1 MALWCKTT
9 RWCISFN
16 PRSHE
21 GSDGGEYLKI
31 GVVRVVSIHA
41 PTREATNFAKGFYY
55 ERKSFNPR
63 SHEGSDGDRLQ
74 SNMSELRVSIHA
86 PTRGATHKSQTKVSI
101 YFVSIHAPTR
111 GATPVVVTVWVCK
124 LFQSTLPRGERH
136 INTALSF
143 KFNFVSI
150 HAPTRGATEL
160 IRTVRQ
166 ALEFQST
173 LPRGERLG
181 LYVHC
186 GKKRC
191 FNPRSHEGSDCM
203 MYILL
208 ILLSLHHLFCEC
220 NYHYLCTT
228 YILMLILCNSL

>member
-1 MALWCKTT
+1 MRA
-9 RWCISFN
+9 
-16 PRSHE
+16 
-21 GSDGGEYLKI
+21 DGI
-31 GVVRVVSIHA
+31 VVQDD
-41 PTREATNFAKGFYY
+41 TMMY
-55 ERKSFNPR
+55 
-63 SHEGSDGDRLQ
+63 Q
-74 SNMSELRVSIHA
+74 
-86 PTRGATHKSQTKVSI
+86 
-101 YFVSIHAPTR
+101 
-111 GATPVVVTVWVCK
+111 
-124 LFQSTLPRGERH
+124 FQSTLPRGERLALISH
-136 INTALSF
+136 FLSCHAFQSTLPRGERRINRKPKLA
-143 KFNFVSI
+143 SI
-150 HAPTRGATEL
+150 S
-160 IRTVRQ
+160 
-166 ALEFQST
+166 FQST